1 MTTYVVGTNS
11 VHTTATLCDYLGT
24 RVGEGDTTVF
34 VNSLKGGDDTSSQD
48 VRDGED
54 ALNAAVSRLSERCT
68 VETHQY
74 VRSNAPE
81 EDLLEAV
88 AEFDADELVFGI
100 RKRNPTAKMV
110 FGSTAQKVLL
120 NADVPM
126 VAVPLVDAT

>member
-24 RVGEGDTTVF
+24 RVGEGDTVVV
-34 VNSLKGGDDTSSQD
+34 VNSLRGGDGTSSED

-54 ALNAAVSRLSERCT
+54 ALNAAYSRLSGQCT

-74 VRSNAPE
+74 IRSNEPE
-81 EDLLEAV
+81 EDLLEAA

-100 RKRNPTAKMV
+100 RKRSPTAKVV
-110 FGSTAQKVLL
+110 FGSTAQEILL
-120 NADVPM
+120 NAGVPM
-126 VAVPLVDAT
+126 VAVPLVTPE